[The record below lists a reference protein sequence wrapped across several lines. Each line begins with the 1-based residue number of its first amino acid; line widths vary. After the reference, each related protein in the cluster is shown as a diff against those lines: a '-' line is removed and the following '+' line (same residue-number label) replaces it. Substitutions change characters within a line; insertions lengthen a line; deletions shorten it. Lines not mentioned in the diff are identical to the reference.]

1 MHRYLA
7 LGLMAGVIG
16 ATACGD
22 TDTYDMTDTSAGALG
37 DSLNLGVPDLR
48 GDLRDAD
55 VVSGMHMSNSAEI
68 ELGELA
74 VQRATHADVK
84 AFAEMM
90 VADHRQMNQSLS
102 SLVQQFASTE
112 SEDRAEDVADDSKD
126 WVEDLREKTG
136 REFDERYME
145 IMVES
150 HEDALDLLNRAAN
163 SNTSAE
169 VQSAVNTAR
178 PKVQAHLDRARQIR
192 ESLNNTAE

>member
-7 LGLMAGVIG
+7 LGLMLGVIG

-22 TDTYDMTDTSAGALG
+22 SDTYDMTDTSAGALG
-37 DSLNLGVPDLR
+37 DSLNVGVPDLR

-55 VVSGMHMSNSAEI
+55 VVGGMHMSNSAEI

-74 VQRATHADVK
+74 TQRATHADVK

-102 SLVQQFASTE
+102 PLVQQFASTE
-112 SEDRAEDVADDSKD
+112 SGDRAEDVGDDSQD

-192 ESLNNTAE
+192 ESLNNSAE